1 VNAEDD
7 NPLGAVERMMN
18 VSVTAADTVPVT
30 DAADVKPLMPVTAI
44 LTVSPDDDSVGA
56 LKSGAEDETY
66 CRRSESNDSDTCH
79 EVSWFDA
86 VKKSIGTLIV
96 SPV

>member
-1 VNAEDD
+1 M
-7 NPLGAVERMMN
+7 GAVERTIN
-18 VSVTAADTVPVT
+18 VSVTAADRVPVT
-30 DAADVKPLMPVTAI
+30 DAADVEPLMPVTAM

-56 LKSGAEDETY
+56 LKSGAEDEMY
-66 CRRSESNDSDTCH
+66 CRRVESNDSDTCH